1 MEVIKVRT
9 VHQRNNDASALKKV
23 VSMRKIGPGAIVS
36 LVVSLQRTINML
48 GEQITAG
55 QFTNHERITII
66 L

>member
-9 VHQRNNDASALKKV
+9 VQQRNNDESALKKV

-55 QFTNHERITII
+55 QLTNHERITI
-66 L
+66 LL